1 MPTLRKF
8 LCWIFA
14 FLCIVCFQVGVSLI
28 LPALFLHH
36 AQPSQRSLFVF
47 ALFSVFGVVFAA
59 AWWTNFRGKA
69 SARPLGI
76 AASAINGFILF
87 VLVVLDHRSLWG
99 SSGVVLALTIA
110 GLLAFGQPFKHSRT
124 TRNTSDNVSIPGDWT
139 NSHLN
144 KVAGLVVFAAGS
156 AAYFW
161 WTGWLKGQGI
171 PAFHSN
177 WEQIALTLILPL
189 VITTVHESGH
199 AAAGLAC
206 GMKVRSFC
214 FGPLQW
220 RMRATKWEFH
230 FAPKGILLVD
240 GATAIVPASSKPS
253 RWHYLCMTV
262 AGPLVNLLTGVGALL
277 IALTASR
284 NPVFEYRGIF
294 ALFSAWSLTLAVGNL
309 LPFRTRNG
317 YSDGA
322 TILQLLSG
330 GPLADFNI
338 AVSMIGSSLVSP
350 LRPKDYDIGT
360 LRRAASEIAQ
370 GRQGLLLRLYAFSH
384 ALDCG
389 RIREAAQTL
398 VDAELIFNQSAF
410 DIPVELLTVFVFG
423 NAFVRR
429 DAVAARK
436 WWERLQA
443 QNPTRFTAD
452 YWRAASALHWIEG
465 DLERANEAWKKSD
478 ALAQK
483 LPNAGAYEFGRYC
496 CTLLRRSLDEA
507 AAA

>member
-8 LCWIFA
+8 MCWTFA
-14 FLCIVCFQVGVSLI
+14 FLSVICLEIGLTPI
-28 LPALFLHH
+28 LPALFHH
-36 AQPSQRSLFVF
+36 RPLPPQRSLLVF
-47 ALFSVFGVVFAA
+47 TLYCVFSAVFAA
-59 AWWTNFRGKA
+59 AWWTNLRRKA
-69 SARPLGI
+69 GARSLGI
-76 AASAINGFILF
+76 AASSINAFIVF
-87 VLVVLDHRSLWG
+87 VLVFLGHRPIWG
-99 SSGVVLALTIA
+99 SAGVVLTLTIA
-110 GLLAFGQPFKHSRT
+110 GLVAFGRSFEHSRPT
-124 TRNTSDNVSIPGDWT
+124 TNTADTQSIPGDWT
-139 NSHLN
+139 SRRVN
-144 KVAGLVVFAAGS
+144 KLAGLVMFVAGCG
-156 AAYFW
+156 AYFW
-161 WTGWLKGQGI
+161 WTSWLKGQGV

-177 WEQIALTLILPL
+177 WEQIALTLFLPL
-189 VITTVHESGH
+189 IITTIHESGH

-220 RMRATKWEFH
+220 RLRATKWEFH
-230 FAPKGILLVD
+230 FAPKGILLAE

-253 RWHYLCMTV
+253 RWHYLCMTS
-262 AGPLVNLLTGVGALL
+262 AGPLINLLTGFAALL
-277 IALTASR
+277 IALTVTR
-284 NPVFEYRGIF
+284 NPVVDYRGIV
-294 ALFSAWSLTLAVGNL
+294 ALFGAWSLALAAGNL
-309 LPFRTRNG
+309 VPFRTRNG

-360 LRRAASEIAQ
+360 LRRAANEIAQ

-384 ALDCG
+384 SLDCG
-389 RIREAAQTL
+389 RIREAAQAL
-398 VDAELIFNQSAF
+398 ADAESVFDQSAS

-443 QNPTRFTAD
+443 ANPTRFTAD
-452 YWRAASALHWIEG
+452 YWRAESALHWIEG
-465 DLERANEAWKKSD
+465 DLKKANETWKKSD

-483 LPNAGAYEFGRYC
+483 LPNAGAYEFGRHC
-496 CTLLRRSLDEA
+496 CALLRRSLDEA